1 MLGVLY
7 KLKLINLNA
16 MNLAKVNYLS
26 SYELYLIFLQT
37 ILLIFISIPYTI
49 GDIKI
54 YFLLA
59 FMLAS
64 IVQII
69 IFSIRRI
76 NSNYNKKYCILMV
89 LYIVQ
94 IFLIIIVIFFLQ
106 MINNHIIFQNILAI
120 ISVLIFYIIGFL
132 SLSISIKY
140 IFYLRLKKM
149 FPTHGDKEN
158 SAEVKLINLAPF
170 LSVDKQITYLI
181 LHYGINLTIYGY
193 YVFFCLLAFKL
204 ADFSKWE
211 LFNQI
216 HMFIQRCTFINFSN
230 AIGLFSIFLAL
241 LTICIPAQQ
250 KILYEAEQKY
260 FAKFK
265 Q

>member
-1 MLGVLY
+1 M
-7 KLKLINLNA
+7 KLMNLNA

-26 SYELYLIFLQT
+26 SYELYLVFLQT
-37 ILLIFISIPYTI
+37 ILLIFISVPYTI

-59 FMLAS
+59 FMLVS

-69 IFSIRRI
+69 FFSIRRGT
-76 NSNYNKKYCILMV
+76 SNYKTKYCVLMV
-89 LYIVQ
+89 LYIAQ
-94 IFLIIIVIFFLQ
+94 FFLMIIVISFLQ
-106 MINNHIIFQNILAI
+106 MINDHIIFQNMLAI
-120 ISVLIFYIIGFL
+120 ISVIFFCIIGFL
-132 SLSISIKY
+132 SLSMSIKY

-170 LSVDKQITYLI
+170 LSVDKQIAYLL

-193 YVFFCLLAFKL
+193 YTFLCLLAFKL

-216 HMFIQRCTFINFSN
+216 QMFIQRCTFINFSN

-250 KILYEAEQKY
+250 KIRYEAEQRY

-265 Q
+265 